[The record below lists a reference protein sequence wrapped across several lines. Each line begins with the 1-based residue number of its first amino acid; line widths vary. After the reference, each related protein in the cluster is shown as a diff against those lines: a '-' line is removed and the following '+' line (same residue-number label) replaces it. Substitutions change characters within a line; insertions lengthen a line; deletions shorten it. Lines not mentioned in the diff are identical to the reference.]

1 MQLHEIEPIRWVA
14 YNVKKFVDALKNRK
28 LKKQWMKHGI
38 TVKLREGGVLHF
50 ATYKDA
56 AEALSILYNTKVSD
70 EVVRNSVR
78 FNKPLTVKVDIATI
92 TKRKEVK

>member
-1 MQLHEIEPIRWVA
+1 MQLHKIATINRIA
-14 YNVKKFVDALKNRK
+14 YNFKRLMDALRNRK

-38 TVKLREGGVLHF
+38 TVKLREGGVMHF
-50 ATYKDA
+50 ATYRDA
-56 AEALSILYNTKVSD
+56 AETLSVLYNTDISA
-70 EVVRNSVR
+70 ESVRNSVR

>member
-14 YNVKKFVDALKNRK
+14 YNVKSFMDAFRGRK

-56 AEALSILYNTKVSD
+56 AEALSILYSTEVSA
-70 EVVRNSVR
+70 EAVRNSVR
-78 FNKPLTVKVDIATI
+78 FNKPLTIKVNIATI

>member
-1 MQLHEIEPIRWVA
+1 MQLHEIETIKWFT
-14 YNVKKFVDALKNRK
+14 YTCKKFMDALRNRK

-38 TVKLREGGVLHF
+38 TVRLRDGGVLHF

-56 AEALSILYNTKVSD
+56 AEALSILYGTQVSA
-70 EVVRNSVR
+70 EAVRNSVR
-78 FNKPLTVKVDIATI
+78 FNKPLTIRVNIATI

>member
-1 MQLHEIEPIRWVA
+1 MQLHKIAIINWMA
-14 YNVKKFVDALKNRK
+14 YNFKQLMDTMRLRK
-28 LKKQWMKHGI
+28 LKKQWMKHGV

-50 ATYKDA
+50 ATYRDA
-56 AEALSILYNTKVSD
+56 AEALSILYNTKISA

-78 FNKPLTVKVDIATI
+78 FNRPLTVKVNIATV